1 MIEIKSVRLDG
12 EFLHQ
17 WDKGRSLLV
26 TGFEEGTLVD
36 FVFNLDSEA
45 VPSKVQQGAVSIPNQ
60 VLTTAGVLIAD
71 FYVDAGSTGSTVFKH
86 NVYVTPRVRPADY
99 VYEPTEVLTWTS
111 LDARLKVLETLGL
124 PKFDASYEQKILYVV
139 DGVVTPLALGP
150 GLVVR
155 TGVLYVT
162 GASPEEREKPVGAVT
177 AEVVD
182 GDLRIYLDDQE
193 VAPVVDA
200 AGDLTWP
207 GLLLTVDAD
216 GNGTLTFEEV

>member
-17 WDKGRSLLV
+17 WDKGRYLLA

-36 FVFNLDSEA
+36 FVFNHDSEA

-60 VLTTAGVLIAD
+60 VLTTAGVLIAY

-139 DGVVTPLALGP
+139 NGVAVPLALGP

-155 TGVLYVT
+155 DGVLYVT
-162 GASPEEREKPVGAVT
+162 GGAGEPEVPVGAVT
-177 AEVVD
+177 TDVVD
-182 GDLRIYLDDQE
+182 GDLRVYLDGVE
-193 VAPVVDA
+193 VVPVVDA

-207 GLLLTVDAD
+207 GLALVVDEAGD
-216 GNGTLTFEEV
+216 ATLKVKED